1 VMNETYTITVPMSF
15 RRIGGRKTIIL
26 PDGGDGSPMPK
37 PPIED
42 ALVKAVVRA
51 YRWQKL
57 LESGDFGSLAEIARA
72 EKISL
77 PFVSQV
83 YRLALLGPEI
93 VEAILR
99 GRAPAHLT
107 FKGLLAPFPV
117 VWAGQ
122 RLQYAQT

>member
-1 VMNETYTITVPMSF
+1 MNDTYTISVPMNF

-57 LESGDFGSLAEIARA
+57 LEGGEYGSLAEIARA

-77 PFVSQV
+77 SFVCQV
-83 YRLALLGPEI
+83 YRLALLAPDI
-93 VEAILR
+93 VEVILC

-107 FKGLLAPFPV
+107 FKGLLEPFPV
-117 VWAGQ
+117 GWDKQ
-122 RLQYAQT
+122 RLQYAMT

>member
-1 VMNETYTITVPMSF
+1 MNDTYTISVPMSF

-26 PDGGDGSPMPK
+26 PDGSFGRAMPK

-51 YRWQKL
+51 YRWQRQ
-57 LESGDFGSLAEIARA
+57 LESGECDSLADIARA

-77 PFVSQV
+77 SFVSQV
-83 YRLALLGPEI
+83 YRLVLLAPEI
-93 VEAILR
+93 VEAIMC

-107 FKGLLAPFPV
+107 FKGLLEPFPV
-117 VWAGQ
+117 EWAGQ
-122 RLQYAQT
+122 RASLIDS

>member
-1 VMNETYTITVPMSF
+1 MNDTYTISVPMSF

-26 PDGGDGSPMPK
+26 PDGGSGSPMPQ

-57 LESGDFGSLAEIARA
+57 LENGEFDSLADIARH
-72 EKISL
+72 EHISL

-83 YRLALLGPEI
+83 YRLVLLAPEI
-93 VEAILR
+93 VEAILC

-107 FKGLLAPFPV
+107 FKGLLEPFPV
-117 VWAGQ
+117 EWRMQ
-122 RLQYAQT
+122 RL

>member
-1 VMNETYTITVPMSF
+1 MSDTYTITVPMSF

-26 PDGGDGSPMPK
+26 PDGSDGRAMPK

-57 LESGDFGSLAEIARA
+57 LENGEFDSLAEIARA

-83 YRLALLGPEI
+83 YRLALLAPEI
-93 VEAILR
+93 VEAILC

-107 FKGLLAPFPV
+107 FKGLLEPFPV
-117 VWAGQ
+117 EWVGQ
-122 RLQYAQT
+122 RAALIDL

>member
-1 VMNETYTITVPMSF
+1 MNDTYTISVPMNF

-26 PDGGDGSPMPK
+26 PDGGDGIPMPK

-51 YRWQKL
+51 YRWQRL
-57 LESGDFGSLAEIARA
+57 LEGGEFGSLAEIARA

-83 YRLALLGPEI
+83 YRLVLLAPEI
-93 VEAILR
+93 VEAILT

-107 FKGLLAPFPV
+107 FKGLLEPFPV
-117 VWAGQ
+117 EWHKQ
-122 RLQYAQT
+122 RIQYDQT